1 MLDEEPL
8 FTPLTIE
15 NIPENAQK
23 SKVMEKSKV
32 VEIRKAQ
39 LTQAWREIFS
49 RLQVIHVYTCLL

>member
-23 SKVMEKSKV
+23 SKV
-32 VEIRKAQ
+32 
-39 LTQAWREIFS
+39 RENW
-49 RLQVIHVYTCLL
+49 

>member
-23 SKVMEKSKV
+23 SKVGSGEGVS
-32 VEIRKAQ
+32 
-39 LTQAWREIFS
+39 L
-49 RLQVIHVYTCLL
+49 